1 MSERRRLRG
10 AEHRPLRGYAP
21 LFVLLA
27 ALAVMVVVVPS
38 TVPDDDA
45 SAAGSG
51 PAEVAGGRTAS
62 GWGTGVTA
70 CTDRDEQLE
79 GHEYTPPC
87 FAWGETADN
96 GGETA
101 PGVTADEIVVSYRI
115 PTDQD
120 ILQWF
125 AQLGG
130 VPLDASNEQLKAD
143 VEALV
148 DWVNANFQLYGR
160 RIRLI
165 PYEGRGQIL
174 PELQQAGQDAATNDS
189 IRAASEIGAFADLS
203 AITQPYAD
211 ALTRNGVIAIG
222 APYMSREW
230 YAERRPYAWSTV
242 PDCTSV
248 AERSVAYSNRR
259 LFGRNALFA
268 GDGHDDQ
275 VRTMAVIAPNNR
287 EYQQCVDVFEDGIEA
302 EGHEILRL
310 DYTIDAA
317 RLQTQAS
324 DIAARLR
331 SAGVTS
337 VSCSCDPIMQMYL
350 AEQMQSQGMVTEWLI
365 SGVGFI
371 DLDVGGQII
380 SARAP
385 DQWARAFGG
394 SPTAAPQPPE
404 TSASYAAFRSVRPEG
419 EPSDELQI
427 LYERVLLLAI
437 GLQMAGPDLTA
448 GTFEAGLVAWP
459 GGDGQAGHWQLGPDD
474 YTPVTDLR
482 ELWWDPTAVSPV
494 NGEQGSYVDAGERW
508 TPESIPGGDPEV
520 LP

>member
-10 AEHRPLRGYAP
+10 AERRPLRGYAP
-21 LFVLLA
+21 LLVLVA

-38 TVPDDDA
+38 RVPDDEA
-45 SAAGSG
+45 AAAGGG
-51 PAEVAGGRTAS
+51 PAEVADGQTAS
-62 GWGTGVTA
+62 GWGSGVTA
-70 CTDRDEQLE
+70 CTDRDEQLAD
-79 GHEYTPPC
+79 HEYTPPC
-87 FAWGETADN
+87 FSWPAGADN
-96 GGETA
+96 GGDTA
-101 PGVTADEIVVSYRI
+101 RGVTADEIVVSYRV

-130 VPLDASNEQLKAD
+130 VPIDASNEQLQAD

-160 RIRLI
+160 QIRLV
-165 PYEGRGQIL
+165 PYGGRGQIL

-230 YAERRPYAWSTV
+230 YEERRPYAWSTV

-248 AERSVAYSNRR
+248 AQRSVAYSNRR

-268 GDGHDDQ
+268 GGGLADQ
-275 VRTMAVIAPNNR
+275 TRTMAVIAPNNR

-317 RLQTQAS
+317 LLQTQAI

-371 DLDVGGQII
+371 DLDIGGQII

-385 DQWARAFGG
+385 GQWARAFGG

-404 TSASYAAFRSVRPEG
+404 TSAAYAAFRSVRPDG
-419 EPSDELQI
+419 QPSDELQI
-427 LYERVLLLAI
+427 LYERVLLLAL
-437 GLQMAGPDLTA
+437 GLQMAGPDLTP
-448 GTFEAGLVAWP
+448 GTFEAGLMAWP
-459 GGDGQAGHWQLGPDD
+459 GGDGQAGHWDLSPGN

-482 ELWWDPTAVSPV
+482 EVWWDPTAVSPF
-494 NGEQGSYVDAGERW
+494 NGEPGSYVDAGERY
-508 TPESIPGGDPEV
+508 TEETLPQGDPKV
-520 LP
+520 PS